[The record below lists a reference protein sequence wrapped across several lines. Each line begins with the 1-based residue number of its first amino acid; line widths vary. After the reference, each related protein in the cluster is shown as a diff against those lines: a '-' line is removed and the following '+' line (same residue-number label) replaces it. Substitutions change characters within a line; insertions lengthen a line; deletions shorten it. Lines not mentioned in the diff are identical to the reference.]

1 MIRRL
6 IMSLLALGAVWQSTA
21 VMAHP
26 HIWGDSYYRVVVNQP
41 TVQTLEAN
49 WEFDLFSSL
58 DMLMAFDTNADGVFQ
73 GQEKAEAAVAMT
85 NLAQYGYFLRIQVDG
100 EDVVPAQVSIVDLA
114 ISDQKLQVKL
124 GIELAE
130 PVNIQQQ
137 TLRIGFGDKEN
148 YFAMVIP
155 DAGLIQLTG
164 VLAETCT
171 PIPVDAEEFYME
183 GWIDLHCDRG

>member
-1 MIRRL
+1 MRRWFVAMGL
-6 IMSLLALGAVWQSTA
+6 MLMTSTA
-21 VMAHP
+21 LSHP
-26 HIWGDSYYRVVVNQP
+26 HIWVDSYYRVVVNEP

-49 WEFDLFSSL
+49 WTFDLFSSL
-58 DMLMAFDTNADGVFQ
+58 DMLMAFDSNADGIFQ

-100 EDVVPAQVSIVDLA
+100 EEVAPAQVSVVDVA
-114 ISDQKLQVKL
+114 ISDQKLQVTL

-130 PVNIQQQ
+130 PVNIQEH

-155 DAGLIQLTG
+155 DAGLIQLAG

-171 PIPVDAEEFYME
+171 PTPANAEEFYME
-183 GWIDLHCDRG
+183 GWIDLHCYRG